1 MVWCWSSSAAGAGID
16 EGAADDD
23 AADELRRCAPAISV
37 HRGQFAPLTVRT
49 PPQDLT
55 RRHGLVARPRQRADA
70 RPDGGDQ
77 EADGEGEQEPE
88 LDGEFLGVLGPR
100 WVTDSIFNDSSKYS
114 SSWSSESIF
123 NTHSNYGNSYSSESV
138 FNDSASN
145 PPRIISEEGE
155 EIGKLSIGP
164 SWDNTR
170 YNPYDIKY
178 TCDWD

>member
-1 MVWCWSSSAAGAGID
+1 MLKEVLIVFNIKCMIIRMKYIMLMCSFIPLLVMSEVNSWECNKF
-16 EGAADDD
+16 ED
-23 AADELRRCAPAISV
+23 AKIVAEDGTEL
-37 HRGQFAPLTVRT
+37 
-49 PPQDLT
+49 
-55 RRHGLVARPRQRADA
+55 
-70 RPDGGDQ
+70 
-77 EADGEGEQEPE
+77 GE
-88 LDGEFLGVLGPR
+88 LGPK
-100 WVTDSIFNDSSKYS
+100 WKTNSIFNDSSKYS

-123 NTHSNYGNSYSSESV
+123 NTHSNYGNSYSSQSV